1 MDNITICYSTHRP
14 ETLSLT
20 ARIIENFDIIILE
33 EPPHKDFSNVL
44 NGTIDIKDHLLEL
57 DVGYPAFTAG
67 QYRLLQE
74 FHKNGKQIRQIEPYL
89 EELLR
94 IQYFFAD
101 DHDPEEIEPGTVA
114 HSVYLAERDATGAL
128 IDYYKEVRG
137 DNFLKILSTMN
148 AFAKADAARFILR
161 DALRAE
167 QILGELTYGKDTY
180 IEAGSIHLLLQT
192 LIAEGLRENQ
202 CLNIHSIDTEV
213 VSILGDQGN
222 LFSSGD
228 ELTLGYISGKA
239 IDEQQWQRLCSQSL
253 IYSKIIRKE
262 EISSADVKFPHTRN
276 ELETIS
282 IVKELSVASCEK
294 LFQRIRS
301 LPTEQAAKIVRNY
314 GRNQS
319 LKVRA

>member
-1 MDNITICYSTHRP
+1 
-14 ETLSLT
+14 
-20 ARIIENFDIIILE
+20 
-33 EPPHKDFSNVL
+33 
-44 NGTIDIKDHLLEL
+44 
-57 DVGYPAFTAG
+57 
-67 QYRLLQE
+67 
-74 FHKNGKQIRQIEPYL
+74 
-89 EELLR
+89 
-94 IQYFFAD
+94 
-101 DHDPEEIEPGTVA
+101 
-114 HSVYLAERDATGAL
+114 
-128 IDYYKEVRG
+128 
-137 DNFLKILSTMN
+137 MN

-213 VSILGDQGN
+213 VSILGDQSN

-262 EISSADVKFPHTRN
+262 EISSAAVKFPHTRN

-282 IVKELSVASCEK
+282 IVKELSVASREK

-314 GRNQS
+314 GRIQ
-319 LKVRA
+319 